1 MAVATRIEAL
11 APREDF
17 LQVAEVAHL
26 CAGGETP
33 ALRSHLATVER
44 FFAQKSAGMAGRQD
58 GLLGTLERCRQRAAD
73 LLGVAPA
80 DLAFLSSASEGV
92 NQLAAGLD
100 WRPGDNV
107 VVEDI
112 EYPSDIYPWTRLA
125 ARGVEVRV
133 VPQRDGT
140 PRLERLAAAL
150 DERTRVLAVSQV
162 SYLTG
167 RRYALEELG
176 ALAHQHGALLSVD
189 ATHAAGVV
197 PVAAHHADILASS
210 CYKFLLGVHGVALFY
225 RNPARLG
232 ALEPQ
237 AIGWHS
243 VASAHSTA
251 APTAYTLRP
260 AADRFEAGNPAL
272 LPVAILDNALTYL
285 AQFDI
290 ARIEQ
295 HVLALG
301 GLLWQELHTR
311 GLRLLTPESPAA
323 RGPNIC
329 FAWEDAGTL
338 ARALAQRGV
347 LVWGSDGR
355 IRVSLHAYN
364 NQDDIERL
372 LAALD
377 ACLARR

>member
-17 LQVAEVAHL
+17 LRVTEVAHL

-33 ALRSHLATVER
+33 VLHSHLATVER
-44 FFAQKSAGMAGRQD
+44 FFAQKSAGMAGRQE
-58 GLLGTLERCRQRAAD
+58 GLLGTLEHCRQRAAA
-73 LLGVAPA
+73 LLGVTAA
-80 DLAFLSSASEGV
+80 DVAFLSSASAGI
-92 NQLAAGLD
+92 NQLAGGLD

-125 ARGVEVRV
+125 ARGVDVRV
-133 VPQRDGT
+133 VPQRDGA

-150 DERTRVLAVSQV
+150 DARTRVLAVSQV

-167 RRYALEELG
+167 RRYALDELG

-197 PVAAHHADILASS
+197 PVAAHHADILVSS

-243 VASAHSTA
+243 VASTHSTA

-272 LPVAILDNALTYL
+272 LPVAILDNGLAYL
-285 AQFDI
+285 EQLGI
-290 ARIEQ
+290 AHIEQ

-301 GLLWQELHTR
+301 GLLWQELHAR
-311 GLRLLTPESPAA
+311 GLQLLTPEAPAA

-329 FAWEDAGTL
+329 FAWADAGAL
-338 ARALAQRGV
+338 ARALSERGV
-347 LVWGSDGR
+347 VVWGSDGR

-364 NQDDIERL
+364 NQADIERL

-377 ACLARR
+377 ACLAQR